1 MSSWTRWATTG
12 LMIAVASVLL
22 AAPAAA
28 HPTDE
33 VVQQVYLTPAASGLG
48 VRLDLTPGVLVA
60 PEFARTVDVDA
71 NGTLTDAEVDA
82 HVAAVQSAVTAQVDG
97 RTVDLTVT
105 GRRYPAVDLLAA
117 AGGTI
122 TLEWRGELPADAQQV
137 VFTDRY
143 EPGGRPAVQMSVLV
157 AADPVEL
164 GRIGHADEGRT
175 TTVALNPST
184 PDPGAAAADAAAGS
198 SGIAQLVGQVL
209 PTRGM
214 IDRLRQPLTSPW
226 ALLVLVGACCLLGA
240 VHALTPG
247 HGKALLAAYLVGDR
261 STPREAVALGAV
273 ITFTHTAAVLALG
286 AVVLAAG
293 SVLPGVV
300 VPVLTVV
307 AGVVVLVLGVRLAR
321 RRWSSLRAPGHAHV
335 HGHDVAHG
343 HGHVSTRATSLR
355 GIAAMGTAAG
365 LIPCPEALSVL
376 LLAIGLNRTALGLG
390 MIVAF
395 SVGLA
400 AVLVGLGLL
409 LVTAAPALSRFTSRR
424 SGRVVAHLPLLS
436 AVVVAIL
443 GGAMTVT
450 GVSSLAG

>member
-1 MSSWTRWATTG
+1 MRVWTCSAA
-12 LMIAVASVLL
+12 AVLVAVLSVLC

-60 PEFARTVDVDA
+60 PQFARTVDTDGD
-71 NGTLTDAEVDA
+71 GTLTTAEVDA

-97 RTVDLTVT
+97 RPVDLTVA
-105 GRRYPAVDLLAA
+105 RQSYPPVHLLAA
-117 AGGTI
+117 GGGTV
-122 TLEWRGELPADAQQV
+122 TLEWTGALPADAHEV

-157 AADPVEL
+157 PADPVEL
-164 GRIGHADEGRT
+164 GRIGHTDGGRT
-175 TTVALNPST
+175 MTVALNPGT
-184 PDPGAAAADAAAGS
+184 APAADPAGS
-198 SGIAQLVGQVL
+198 AQLGGQFL

-214 IDRLRQPLTSPW
+214 LDPLRQPLTSPW
-226 ALLVLVGACCLLGA
+226 AFLVLIGVCCLLGA

-261 STPREAVALGAV
+261 GTPREAVALGAV
-273 ITFTHTAAVLALG
+273 ITFTHTAAVLVLG
-286 AVVLAAG
+286 GVALAAG

-300 VPVLTVV
+300 VPVLTVM
-307 AGVVVLVLGVRLAR
+307 AGVVVLVLGVRLVR
-321 RRWSSLRAPGHAHV
+321 RRWRSARTPDH
-335 HGHDVAHG
+335 AHG
-343 HGHVSTRATSLR
+343 HGHLLTRPTGVR
-355 GIAAMGTAAG
+355 GIAALGASAG
-365 LIPCPEALSVL
+365 IIPCPEALSVL

-409 LVTAAPALSRFTSRR
+409 LVSAAPALSRLHSRR
-424 SGRVVAHLPLLS
+424 FGGVAARLPLLS

-450 GVSSLAG
+450 GISGLTG